1 MLMLKSAFVTR
12 EDGLESSRG
21 PARGMQYWIEE
32 EGENATFFPGHAA
45 SVHVKVGG
53 QEQVIGVFGIVHPT
67 VLDKFE
73 LRYPVST
80 LELNVEV
87 FL

>member
-1 MLMLKSAFVTR
+1 MVSTVRCLHCLTTTVANA
-12 EDGLESSRG
+12 SSR
-21 PARGMQYWIEE
+21 IDE
-32 EGENATFFPGHAA
+32 TFLPGHAA
-45 SVHVKVGG
+45 AIHLRLDGK
-53 QEQVIGVFGIVHPT
+53 EQVIGVFGILHPT

-80 LELNVEV
+80 LEMNIEV